1 MFNTLYF
8 LDLNNYYDRVI
19 SVDWELG
26 LYLEN
31 LVQTNSG
38 VNFNPNDGVNTELVI
53 NMPDHE
59 TPNYLVVCDEND
71 NIKSKWFIIDSNRI
85 RGGQYKYTLH
95 RDVISDYWNIIK
107 QSPCLIEKCSL
118 NYDDPLIFNNED
130 MTFNQIKTSE
140 TLLKDKSNC
149 AWLVGYLAK
158 EEVYEGS
165 VAYNS
170 ANDLDVLPA
179 ESWSQF
185 MNYSSLMEN
194 PETLYGDYNSLK
206 YQIYFKPGAS
216 YAGHVDIDWKNA
228 NNSQFILDKNDNDSS
243 LIINS
248 NTISRD
254 LLQAAIYNGFNS
266 NMNELNRLASAYTPD
281 RNPENVIFNLYELN
295 GRYVQDELGR
305 IYKATI
311 IKMDDLKTIEYDV
324 AAGSLYNLLA
334 QSVAASTYKGT
345 PAFLKFP
352 NNKSFKLKATYIGYQ
367 IYLDR
372 IEALETSYNLSAS
385 AHVITA
391 DAPYDIIAIPY
402 GEITVNGTGL
412 TNPVTTNADLG
423 LRTIISISRKY
434 TVAKAYD
441 IQLVPY
447 CPIPDLITNIG
458 EITVTSTSQYSQIIA
473 GENPVGIIFHVPNAS
488 FTTNM
493 DYSIAAAA
501 TNIQRKI
508 NNECDKWRLCSP
520 NYSNYF
526 DFSVEKNGGINYFNV
541 DCTYKPFSPYIHI
554 NPNFKN
560 MYGSDFNDPRGLVCG
575 GDFSLS
581 QVTDNWQTYQIQNKN
596 FQASF
601 DRQIQNMEI
610 NNKYQRMTDIG
621 SAVAGTFQGLTSG
634 LATGLFMSGGNP
646 LTAGIGAIG
655 GTAASASAGIADVV
669 INEKLR
675 NEALDYTRDMFGYS
689 LGNIQALPLTLSK
702 ISAFNANNKIFPVL
716 EYYTATDR
724 EKEALANK
732 VAYNGMT
739 TMVIGTIEEN
749 SGNNWEITI
758 NNHTI
763 TSKNYIKAKP
773 IRLELNDD
781 FHVAN
786 TIAKELNMGFYIN
799 EEE

>member
-8 LDLNNYYDRVI
+8 LYLNNYYDRI
-19 SVDWELG
+19 ETVDWELG

-31 LVQTNSG
+31 VIQTSSG
-38 VNFNPNDGVNTELVI
+38 INFNPNDGVNTELII
-53 NMPDHE
+53 NMNDIE
-59 TPNYLVVCDEND
+59 TPNYLVVCDESN
-71 NIKSKWFIIDSNRI
+71 NIKSKWYIIDSNRI

-95 RDVISDYWNIIK
+95 RDVISDYWNVIK

-158 EEVYEGS
+158 EETYEGS
-165 VAYNS
+165 IAYNS

-185 MNYSSLMEN
+185 MSYSSLMES
-194 PETLYGDYNSLK
+194 PETLYGNYNSLK
-206 YQIYFKPGAS
+206 YQVYFQPGAS

-228 NNSQFILDKNDNDSS
+228 NNSQFVLDKNDNGSS
-243 LIINS
+243 LTINS

-254 LLQAAIYNGFNS
+254 FLQAAINNGFSS
-266 NMNELNRLASAYTPD
+266 NMSELNLLAPAYTPD
-281 RNPENVIFNLYELN
+281 RNTDDVVFDLYELN

-305 IYKATI
+305 VYRATI
-311 IKMDDLKTIEYDV
+311 VQMDKLKTEEYDV
-324 AAGSLYNLLA
+324 TAGSLYNLLA
-334 QSVAASTYKGT
+334 TSVAASIYKGN
-345 PAFLKFP
+345 PAFLNKP

-367 IYLDR
+367 IYLER

-402 GEITVNGTGL
+402 GEVAVGGTGL
-412 TNPVTTNADLG
+412 TNPIITNADLG
-423 LRTIISISRKY
+423 LRTIISISRQY
-434 TVAKAYD
+434 TAAKAYD

-447 CPIPDLITNIG
+447 CPIPDLITDKG
-458 EITVTSTSQYSQIIA
+458 EITVTSTSQYSKIVA

-488 FTTNM
+488 FTANI
-493 DYSIAAAA
+493 DHSIAAAA

-526 DFSVEKNGGINYFNV
+526 DFSVEKNGGVNYFNV

-554 NPNFKN
+554 NPNFKG

-575 GDFSLS
+575 GDFSLA
-581 QVTDNWQTYQIQNKN
+581 QLTDNWQAYQIQNKN

-610 NNKYQRMTDIG
+610 NNKYQKVTDITSAISG
-621 SAVAGTFQGLTSG
+621 SFQGAASAALI
-634 LATGLFMSGGNP
+634 SGGNP
-646 LTAGIGAIG
+646 YAAIAGGVVSGAAG
-655 GTAASASAGIADVV
+655 AADII

-675 NEALDYTRDMFGYS
+675 NKALDYTRNMFAYN

-749 SGNNWEITI
+749 TGNNWEITI

-773 IRLELNDD
+773 IRLNLNDD

-786 TIAKELNMGFYIN
+786 AIAKELNMGFYID